1 MTPRAVLLPL
11 VLTGLC
17 SLAGC
22 ATRADRV
29 SAPPPAVIAAA
40 PCPEPDDPILPDVD
54 GETSFDA
61 LEQYD
66 VFMERDD
73 LLREHIKGLRRALD
87 CYRAQAKAL

>member
-1 MTPRAVLLPL
+1 MTPRAALLPL
-11 VLTGLC
+11 VLIGLC

-29 SAPPPAVIAAA
+29 STPPPAVIAAA

-54 GETSFDA
+54 GEQSFDE
-61 LEQYD
+61 LDQYD
-66 VFMERDD
+66 VIMERDD
-73 LLREHIKGLRRALD
+73 LLRQHINALRRALD